1 MAKSPLGLFAGRI
14 LKAKKKRQRWSISLY
29 KRRKLGL
36 DKKSNPLGGAPQA
49 RGIVLEKVGVE
60 AKQPNSA
67 VRKCVR
73 VQLIKNGKKVYK
85 FGFGQ
90 SPFPVPETI
99 VSALKNNAN
108 KNTYLPMQGL
118 EELRSAIANYLNKN
132 NNNNF
137 KSDDIL
143 IGPGTKELMFLTQI
157 AFQGEVLLPA
167 PSWVSYQPQA
177 LIAKNKVHWIQTTD
191 SSNWFPTA
199 EQLENKI
206 KNIKNKNLL
215 LFINSPN
222 NPSGTVCKNLQ
233 EIAEVAKKYRLII
246 LSDEIYSQLTFDN
259 QYKSISNFYPE
270 GTIVSTGLSKWC
282 GAGGWRLGFF
292 AIPDQLKVL
301 KNSLKI
307 LSSESFTSVSA
318 PIQYAAIEAYKG
330 DHSAY
335 LNTVR
340 KILSFAGN
348 YVYENLK
355 SNVINV
361 TKPEG
366 GFYLFP
372 EFTNAK
378 FSTSSEMCNDIL
390 NKTGVALLPGS
401 DFGLDSN
408 KMIARLSYTDF
419 DGSNFL
425 KNTSGS
431 KNLDKA
437 DLEKYAPNIVEGVIK
452 LKKWS
457 NSL

>member
-1 MAKSPLGLFAGRI
+1 MNKIIKDQINQLRPSATLAINEESNR
-14 LKAKKKRQRWSISLY
+14 LKRSGQ
-29 KRRKLGL
+29 
-36 DKKSNPLGGAPQA
+36 
-49 RGIVLEKVGVE
+49 E
-60 AKQPNSA
+60 
-67 VRKCVR
+67 
-73 VQLIKNGKKVYK
+73 VYK

-90 SPFPVPETI
+90 SPFPVPDSI

-118 EELRSAIANYLNKN
+118 EELRSAIAHYLNKN

-137 KSDDIL
+137 KSEDII

-177 LIAKNKVHWIQTTD
+177 LIARNKVHWIQTTD

-206 KNIKNKNLL
+206 KNIKNENLL

-246 LSDEIYSQLTFDN
+246 LSDEIYSQLTFDS

-330 DHSAY
+330 DHSVY

-372 EFTNAK
+372 EFMNAK
-378 FSTSSEMCNDIL
+378 FSSSSEMCKDIL

-401 DFGLDSN
+401 DFGLDNN
-408 KMIARLSYTDF
+408 KMVVRLSYTDF

-425 KNTSGS
+425 KNTLGS

-437 DLEKYAPNIVEGVIK
+437 DLEKYAPNIVEGVIR

>member
-1 MAKSPLGLFAGRI
+1 MNKIIKDQISQ
-14 LKAKKKRQRWSISLY
+14 LKPSATLAINEE
-29 KRRKLGL
+29 
-36 DKKSNPLGGAPQA
+36 SN
-49 RGIVLEKVGVE
+49 K
-60 AKQPNSA
+60 
-67 VRKCVR
+67 
-73 VQLIKNGKKVYK
+73 LIKNGKKVYK

-118 EELRSAIANYLNKN
+118 EELRSTIASYLNKN

-177 LIAKNKVHWIQTTD
+177 LIAKNKVHWIQTTN

-199 EQLENKI
+199 EQLEDKI
-206 KNIKNKNLL
+206 KSIENKNLL

-246 LSDEIYSQLTFDN
+246 LSDEIYSQLAFDN
-259 QYKSISNFYPE
+259 QYRSISNFYPE
-270 GTIVSTGLSKWC
+270 STIVSTGLSKWC

-372 EFTNAK
+372 EFMNAK
-378 FSTSSEMCNDIL
+378 FSSSSEMCKDIL

-401 DFGLDSN
+401 DFGLDNN
-408 KMIARLSYTDF
+408 KMVVRLSYTDF

-425 KNTSGS
+425 KNTLGS

-452 LKKWS
+452 LKEWS

>member
-1 MAKSPLGLFAGRI
+1 MNKIIKDQINQLRPSATLAI
-14 LKAKKKRQRWSISLY
+14 NEE
-29 KRRKLGL
+29 
-36 DKKSNPLGGAPQA
+36 SN
-49 RGIVLEKVGVE
+49 R
-60 AKQPNSA
+60 
-67 VRKCVR
+67 
-73 VQLIKNGKKVYK
+73 LIRSGKKVYK

-90 SPFPVPETI
+90 SPFPVPDSI
-99 VSALKNNAN
+99 ISALKNNAN

-118 EELRSAIANYLNKN
+118 EELRLAIANYLNKN

-177 LIAKNKVHWIQTTD
+177 LIAKNKVHWIQTTN

-199 EQLENKI
+199 EQLEDKI
-206 KNIKNKNLL
+206 KSIENKNLL

-233 EIAEVAKKYRLII
+233 EIAEVAKKHKLII

-259 QYKSISNFYPE
+259 QYRSISNFYPE
-270 GTIVSTGLSKWC
+270 STIVSTGLSKWC

-318 PIQYAAIEAYKG
+318 PIQYAAIEAYRG

-361 TKPEG
+361 TKSEG

-378 FSTSSEMCNDIL
+378 FSSSSEMCNDIL

-425 KNTSGS
+425 KNTLGS
-431 KNLDKA
+431 KNLNKA
-437 DLEKYAPNIVEGVIK
+437 DLEKYAPNIVEGVME